1 MKRVI
6 AFPARILAA
15 SWGQAFSALVLL
27 VTIRLFTQELGP
39 EPFGAAMLGLGI
51 ISLVD
56 GVSTTAY
63 SQSLAQILKD
73 RPTHERRSLALGMGL
88 WLSAF
93 VGVLCAA
100 GVVLAGIAYGWQSA
114 AAVALVA
121 PAFCLAEGVRAGG
134 QMIVLLGRRYG
145 VVSSWAATEAL
156 CIAGASLAAIRLM
169 DGDPVSLVVGMLA
182 GRTISTVL
190 CSQFALGRIDHWS
203 ADRRQARDVIPAA
216 IAFGWPVAVMTPLAW
231 IGIFADRYIVGY
243 SLGLTEAGVLAA
255 LAGAITRPYGI
266 VSAGLTNV
274 FRPDLLDLAAGRPP
288 AHSRPLLRW
297 AITAIGIGLAGI
309 AAAAIVG
316 PWLVDFLIS
325 FATPQIDER
334 ALITLLAASQMLLL
348 VTHALDN
355 QLLALGRSRQ
365 MLVVLMIVTAL
376 GLPLIAIGAL
386 TFGLVGAAAARVL
399 SEGMKLSGAALL
411 VARARRTT
419 TGGTIAA

>member
-156 CIAGASLAAIRLM
+156 CIAGRCLRLEVAADHAVELVEAV
-169 DGDPVSLVVGMLA
+169 DGGQVEFGYEVG
-182 GRTISTVL
+182 RK
-190 CSQFALGRIDHWS
+190 
-203 ADRRQARDVIPAA
+203 
-216 IAFGWPVAVMTPLAW
+216 
-231 IGIFADRYIVGY
+231 
-243 SLGLTEAGVLAA
+243 
-255 LAGAITRPYGI
+255 
-266 VSAGLTNV
+266 
-274 FRPDLLDLAAGRPP
+274 
-288 AHSRPLLRW
+288 
-297 AITAIGIGLAGI
+297 
-309 AAAAIVG
+309 
-316 PWLVDFLIS
+316 
-325 FATPQIDER
+325 
-334 ALITLLAASQMLLL
+334 
-348 VTHALDN
+348 DN
-355 QLLALGRSRQ
+355 S
-365 MLVVLMIVTAL
+365 
-376 GLPLIAIGAL
+376 
-386 TFGLVGAAAARVL
+386 
-399 SEGMKLSGAALL
+399 LSGADPQ
-411 VARARRTT
+411 RRHHAEPDDRIRRL
-419 TGGTIAA
+419 GQRLRFHHYQHQDRIRPAHPRRPADG